1 MTVRYL
7 SNGECDRLRYE
18 LGLNVV
24 GIGAEPYIGH
34 AQIISIIQSYLASNA
49 QDVVYT
55 SSGVTTVGSNSVA
68 LTSVTGIDTGT
79 VLVFDADEFL
89 ERCTV
94 KRVVGLNVYV
104 NCKKLHTVNTPVE
117 IESGLTLVR
126 GKLAELDTIAQ
137 RIAEAADSAGLKRV
151 DEVEWKDG
159 VRTVATELASQ
170 QLARRRELASLV
182 NLNNILAEAGF
193 SGGTGNRGFALY

>member
-1 MTVRYL
+1 MAVRYL

-34 AQIISIIQSYLASNA
+34 AQIIAIIQSYLASNA
-49 QDVVYT
+49 QAVAYSATAVT
-55 SSGVTTVGSNSVA
+55 IAGGVTLTLDSV
-68 LTSVTGIDTGT
+68 VGIDTGT
-79 VLVFDADEFL
+79 PLVLDVDAFA
-89 ERCTV
+89 ERVTV
-94 KRVVGLNVYV
+94 KRVVSSTIIV
-104 NCKKLHTVNTPVE
+104 NCKKLHAANFPVE

-126 GKLAELDTIAQ
+126 MKLAELDSIAT
-137 RIAEAADSAGLKRV
+137 RITEASDSAGLKRV

-159 VRTVATELASQ
+159 RMTVAAELASQ

-182 NLNNILAEAGF
+182 NLQNILEQAGF
-193 SGGTGNRGFALY
+193 ASGGARGFALY